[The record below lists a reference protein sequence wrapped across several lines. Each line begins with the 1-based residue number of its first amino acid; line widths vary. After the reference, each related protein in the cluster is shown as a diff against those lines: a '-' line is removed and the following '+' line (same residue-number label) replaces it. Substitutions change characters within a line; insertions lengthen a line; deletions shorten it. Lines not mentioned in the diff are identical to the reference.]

1 MEKVRAVMKK
11 GERGLL
17 SLEAC
22 ISVTIFIFFMLF
34 LYSFFVVFEARNM
47 MAHTVLATT
56 KSLSLDSYWSSKM
69 RGTGNL
75 TSFAGFL
82 STLYNDPGFT
92 EKEAWHELGDG
103 ETLDT
108 KIVKERFIAY
118 LSGEEIDSGATPEA
132 DKLLKRY
139 HVVNGVDGL
148 DFSQSTVESGCVK
161 VVVTYELEYEFDVF
175 GLDPLKMQQSACSK
189 LWK

>member
-1 MEKVRAVMKK
+1 MKK

-69 RGTGNL
+69 LDTGSV
-75 TSFAGFL
+75 TDFASFLSQLYGDEAGFAKK
-82 STLYNDPGFT
+82 
-92 EKEAWHELGDG
+92 EKWHELDEKKG
-103 ETLDT
+103 ETFDT
-108 KIVKERFIAY
+108 NIVKERFIAY
-118 LSGEEIDSGATPEA
+118 LSGEEIGSGATPEA

>member
-1 MEKVRAVMKK
+1 MKK

-69 RGTGNL
+69 RDTGNL

-82 STLYNDPGFT
+82 SKLYNDPGFT
-92 EKEAWHELGDG
+92 AKEAWDELGEG

-108 KIVKERFIAY
+108 NIVKERFIAY
-118 LSGEEIDSGATPEA
+118 LSGEETDAGATPEA

-139 HVVNGVDGL
+139 HVVNGVNGL

-175 GLDPLKMQQSACSK
+175 GLDTLKMQQSACSK
-189 LWK
+189 IWK